1 MTNRGRALIGVAA
14 VAVLGVG
21 TMSLSGQ
28 GHTAPALV
36 ITAYNGGPAIPY
48 TVPKTPWGDPDLQG
62 VWSSDDTSGI
72 PRERPKELGTALYQ
86 SDAEFAKRVKA
97 VESGVKRGETDIG
110 SFRNDFARRAFRQ
123 TSLIVDP
130 PDGTMPAVTPEAQK
144 RRASRDRGT
153 FGDGPFETTEDFT
166 LYDRCITRGIVG
178 SVLRVVYGN
187 GNRIVQAPGMVAFS
201 YEMIHDTRIIYTDG
215 RPHVNNAIKQ
225 YLGDSRARWDG
236 DELVVVTRNLTDKTS
251 IGGNG
256 NGLRHSDKM
265 VITERFKRVAA
276 DVIQY
281 QFTVDDPV
289 TYARPFTMSMPL
301 TPLDGGVLLPYECHE
316 GNYGLP
322 NAMSAERAE
331 DKAIAEDLKNGIK
344 RARRAVQVPVPNR
357 PGRAGRRI
365 AGPNE
370 GRLRLGSR
378 HAIPGLAGSRIRD
391 RASGPAGRPFTTAGR
406 RRRRPRRH
414 SSRHRRLRV
423 RNSRRRR
430 HPTPS
435 NPRSEPASIS
445 SPWTWRWWTRAG
457 TRWRIC
463 APPTSR

>member
-1 MTNRGRALIGVAA
+1 MSKRARVAFFVAGAVVAA
-14 VAVLGVG
+14 A
-21 TMSLSGQ
+21 SLTVSGQ
-28 GHTAPALV
+28 RPAAPPLV
-36 ITAYNGGPAIPY
+36 ITAYNGGAPIPY

-72 PRERPKELGTALYQ
+72 PRERPKELGTNLYQ
-86 SDAEFAKRVKA
+86 SDEAFAARVKQ
-97 VESGVKRGETDIG
+97 VEQGVKRGQNDIG

-130 PDGTMPAVTPEAQK
+130 PDGSMPAVTPEAQK
-144 RRASRDRGT
+144 RRATRDRGT
-153 FGDGPFETTEDFT
+153 FGDGPFDTTEDFT

-201 YEMIHDTRIIYTDG
+201 YEMIHDTRIMYTDG
-215 RPHVNNAIKQ
+215 RPYVGEAIRQ
-225 YLGDSRARWDG
+225 YLGDSRAKWEG

-276 DVIQY
+276 DVLQY

-322 NAMSAERAE
+322 NALSAERAE
-331 DKAIAEDLKNGIK
+331 DKAIEADKKNGIV
-344 RARRAVQVPVPNR
+344 RARRAIQVPVPNR
-357 PGRAGRRI
+357 PA
-365 AGPNE
+365 A
-370 GRLRLGSR
+370 
-378 HAIPGLAGSRIRD
+378 
-391 RASGPAGRPFTTAGR
+391 PAEE
-406 RRRRPRRH
+406 
-414 SSRHRRLRV
+414 
-423 RNSRRRR
+423 N
-430 HPTPS
+430 
-435 NPRSEPASIS
+435 
-445 SPWTWRWWTRAG
+445 
-457 TRWRIC
+457 
-463 APPTSR
+463 